1 MKAAKRLTALAA
13 CLLAFT
19 MLCTGCSAITSAL
32 GNIFQP
38 HYDTLEECFADPENK
53 AQVDAEVDAAMESN
67 NLNDVY
73 ASAEARAEENVLIYD
88 YTYADAVTWVDESE
102 RRMWNN
108 TFLEEL
114 ESGRAQFEDVASSL
128 SEELGIEGITVRLVY
143 RNPDGAELMS
153 YDYANPPAPVY
164 FASVEEC
171 MADPAVATRFV
182 DEFGFEEFTG
192 VATGEGNTLVYALTF
207 MVPFVD
213 ATYSAQDAA
222 VDLAAYCEEN
232 SDAFTVDF
240 EELRAVVDADPLQI
254 RYDFYDYDGT
264 QLYSHLFTDT
274 SGSVTSESVFSAPAA
289 TPTPAPT
296 TAPAT
301 GGAMTLEDY
310 LANEDIARSVQ
321 DELNAL
327 VDDDFSIAFTA
338 EGNTAIF
345 AYTFGDSYDF
355 SDEQVRAAAA
365 EELAAG
371 VELQRATFETM
382 VDQLQSQLQLA
393 DVSIRI
399 IYLAADGTEIYTADF
414 Q

>member
-19 MLCTGCSAITSAL
+19 MLCTGCSTITSAL

-38 HYDTLEECFADPENK
+38 HYETLEECFADPEIK
-53 AQVDAEVDAAMESN
+53 AEIDAEVAASMAENEMMDA
-67 NLNDVY
+67 Y
-73 ASAEARAEENVLIYD
+73 ANAEARAEGNVLIYD
-88 YTYADAVTWVDESE
+88 YTYANTVTWVDESE

-143 RNPDGAELMS
+143 RNPDGTELMS

-164 FASVEEC
+164 YASVEEC
-171 MADPAVATRFV
+171 MADPAVAQRFV

-192 VATGEGNTLVYALTF
+192 VASGEGNTLVYALTF

-274 SGSVTSESVFSAPAA
+274 SGSVTSESAFSAPAA
-289 TPTPAPT
+289 
-296 TAPAT
+296 
-301 GGAMTLEDY
+301 AMTLEDY

-355 SDEQVRAAAA
+355 SDEQVRAAVA
-365 EELAAG
+365 EDLAAG

-393 DVSIRI
+393 DVSMRI

>member
-19 MLCTGCSAITSAL
+19 MLCTGCSTITSAL

-114 ESGRAQFEDVASSL
+114 EAGRSQFDAVAANIAEMYAL
-128 SEELGIEGITVRLVY
+128 EGVTVRLIY

-164 FASVEEC
+164 YASVEEC

-192 VATGEGNTLVYALTF
+192 VASGEGNTLVYALTF

>member
-19 MLCTGCSAITSAL
+19 MLCTGCSTITSAL

-38 HYDTLEECFADPENK
+38 HYETLEECFADPEIK
-53 AQVDAEVDAAMESN
+53 AEIDAEVAASMAENEMMDA
-67 NLNDVY
+67 Y
-73 ASAEARAEENVLIYD
+73 ANAEARAEGNVLIYD
-88 YTYADAVTWVDESE
+88 YTYANTVTWVDESE

-143 RNPDGAELMS
+143 RNPDGTELMS

-164 FASVEEC
+164 YASVEEC
-171 MADPAVATRFV
+171 MADPAVAQRFV

>member
-19 MLCTGCSAITSAL
+19 MLCTGCSTITSAL

-38 HYDTLEECFADPENK
+38 HYDTLEECFADPEIK
-53 AQVDAEVDAAMESN
+53 AEIDAEVAASMAENEMMDA
-67 NLNDVY
+67 Y
-73 ASAEARAEENVLIYD
+73 ANAEARAEGNVLIYD
-88 YTYADAVTWVDESE
+88 YTYANTVTWVDESE

-143 RNPDGAELMS
+143 RNPDGTELMS

-164 FASVEEC
+164 YASVEEC

-182 DEFGFEEFTG
+182 EEFGFEEFTG
-192 VATGEGNTLVYALTF
+192 VASGEGNTLVYALTF

-232 SDAFTVDF
+232 SGAFTVDF

>member
-19 MLCTGCSAITSAL
+19 MLCTGCSTITSAL

-38 HYDTLEECFADPENK
+38 HYETLEECFADPEYK
-53 AQVDAEVDAAMESN
+53 AQVDAEVAASMAENEMMDA
-67 NLNDVY
+67 Y
-73 ASAEARAEENVLIYD
+73 ANAEARAEGNVLIYD
-88 YTYADAVTWVDESE
+88 YTYANTVTWVDESE

-114 ESGRAQFEDVASSL
+114 ESGRSQFEDVASSL

-143 RNPDGAELMS
+143 RNPDGTELMS

-164 FASVEEC
+164 YASVEEC

-182 DEFGFEEFTG
+182 EEFGFDEFTG
-192 VATGEGNTLVYALTF
+192 VASGEGNTLVYALTF
-207 MVPFVD
+207 TTPFVD

-232 SDAFTVDF
+232 SGAFTVDF

-274 SGSVTSESVFSAPAA
+274 SGSVTSESAFSAPAA
-289 TPTPAPT
+289 
-296 TAPAT
+296 
-301 GGAMTLEDY
+301 AMTLEDY

-355 SDEQVRAAAA
+355 SDEQVRAAVA
-365 EELAAG
+365 EDLAAG

-393 DVSIRI
+393 DVSMRI

>member
-19 MLCTGCSAITSAL
+19 MLCTGCSTITSAL

-38 HYDTLEECFADPENK
+38 HYETLEECFADPEIK
-53 AQVDAEVDAAMESN
+53 AEIDAEVAASMAENEMMDA
-67 NLNDVY
+67 Y
-73 ASAEARAEENVLIYD
+73 ANAEARAEGNVLIYD
-88 YTYADAVTWVDESE
+88 YTYANTVTWADESE

-143 RNPDGAELMS
+143 RNPDGTELMS

-164 FASVEEC
+164 YASVEEC
-171 MADPAVATRFV
+171 MADPAVAQRFV

-192 VATGEGNTLVYALTF
+192 VASGEGNTLVYALTF

-274 SGSVTSESVFSAPAA
+274 SGSVTSESAFSAPAA
-289 TPTPAPT
+289 TP
-296 TAPAT
+296 APAA
-301 GGAMTLEDY
+301 AMTLEDY

-345 AYTFGDSYDF
+345 AYTFSDSYDF

-365 EELAAG
+365 EELAAAI
-371 VELQRATFETM
+371 ELQRATFETM

>member
-19 MLCTGCSAITSAL
+19 MLCTGCSTITSAL

-38 HYDTLEECFADPENK
+38 HYETLEECFADPEYK
-53 AQVDAEVDAAMESN
+53 AQVDAEVAASMESN

-73 ASAEARAEENVLIYD
+73 ANAEARAEENVLIYD

-114 ESGRAQFEDVASSL
+114 EAGRSQFDAVAANIAEMYAL
-128 SEELGIEGITVRLVY
+128 EGVTVRLVY
-143 RNPDGAELMS
+143 RNPDGTELMS

-164 FASVEEC
+164 YASVEEC

-182 DEFGFEEFTG
+182 EEFGFEEFTG
-192 VATGEGNTLVYALTF
+192 VASGEGNTLVYALTF

-232 SDAFTVDF
+232 SGAFTVDF

-355 SDEQVRAAAA
+355 SDEQVRAAVA
-365 EELAAG
+365 EDLAAG

>member
-19 MLCTGCSAITSAL
+19 MLCTGCSTITSAL

-38 HYDTLEECFADPENK
+38 HYETLEECFADPEIK
-53 AQVDAEVDAAMESN
+53 AEIDAEVAASMAENEMMDA
-67 NLNDVY
+67 Y
-73 ASAEARAEENVLIYD
+73 ANAEARAEGNVLIYD
-88 YTYADAVTWVDESE
+88 YTYANTVTWADESE

-114 ESGRAQFEDVASSL
+114 EAGRSQFDAVAANIAEMYAL
-128 SEELGIEGITVRLVY
+128 EGVTVRLVY
-143 RNPDGAELMS
+143 RNPDGTELMS

-182 DEFGFEEFTG
+182 EEFGFDEFTG

-207 MVPFVD
+207 TTPFVD

-222 VDLAAYCEEN
+222 ADLAAYCEEN
-232 SDAFTVDF
+232 SGAFTVDF

-274 SGSVTSESVFSAPAA
+274 SGSVTSESAFSAPADA
-289 TPTPAPT
+289 
-296 TAPAT
+296 APAST
-301 GGAMTLEDY
+301 GYASVEAYFASTDAAQTYVDEFGLEGSG
-310 LANEDIARSVQ
+310 ISCTAR
-321 DELNAL
+321 
-327 VDDDFSIAFTA
+327 A
-338 EGNTAIF
+338 EGNTLI
-345 AYTFGDSYDF
+345 YTFVF
-355 SDEQVRAAAA
+355 DEQLPDTDAEDMQSALQETFGAASIYSTDLDRLRSLTGA
-365 EELAAG
+365 
-371 VELQRATFETM
+371 
-382 VDQLQSQLQLA
+382 A
-393 DVSIRI
+393 DVRVHVSV
-399 IYLAADGTEIYTADF
+399 LNADGTEIYTADF

>member
-19 MLCTGCSAITSAL
+19 MLCTGCSTITSAL

-38 HYDTLEECFADPENK
+38 HYETLEECFADPEIK
-53 AQVDAEVDAAMESN
+53 AEIDAEVAASMAENEMMDA
-67 NLNDVY
+67 Y
-73 ASAEARAEENVLIYD
+73 ANAEARAEGNVLIYD
-88 YTYADAVTWVDESE
+88 YTYANTVTRADESE

-114 ESGRAQFEDVASSL
+114 EAGRSQFDAVAANIAEMYAL
-128 SEELGIEGITVRLVY
+128 EGVTVRLVY

-164 FASVEEC
+164 YASVEEC

-289 TPTPAPT
+289 TP
-296 TAPAT
+296 APAA
-301 GGAMTLEDY
+301 AMTLEDY

-327 VDDDFSIAFTA
+327 ADDDFSIAFTA

>member
-19 MLCTGCSAITSAL
+19 MLCTGCSTITSAL

-38 HYDTLEECFADPENK
+38 HYETLEECFADPEIK
-53 AQVDAEVDAAMESN
+53 AEIDAEVAASMAENEMMDA
-67 NLNDVY
+67 Y
-73 ASAEARAEENVLIYD
+73 ANAEARAEGNVLIYD
-88 YTYADAVTWVDESE
+88 YTYANTVTWVDESE

-143 RNPDGAELMS
+143 RNPDGTELMS

-164 FASVEEC
+164 YASVEEC
-171 MADPAVATRFV
+171 MADPAVAQRFV

-192 VATGEGNTLVYALTF
+192 VASGEGNTLVYALTF

-274 SGSVTSESVFSAPAA
+274 SGSVTSESAFSAPAA

-393 DVSIRI
+393 DVSMRI

>member
-19 MLCTGCSAITSAL
+19 MLCTGCSTITSAL

-114 ESGRAQFEDVASSL
+114 ESGRSQFEDVAISL

-143 RNPDGAELMS
+143 RNPDGTELMS

-164 FASVEEC
+164 YASVEEC

-182 DEFGFEEFTG
+182 EEFGFDEFTG

-207 MVPFVD
+207 TTPFVD

-222 VDLAAYCEEN
+222 ADLAAYCEEN